1 MVALDDASGEVRR
14 HKETA
19 VIRPYIDTDW
29 NQVALVYDL
38 AKPDEMKG
46 LVDAN
51 DITPLAQD
59 GEMLR
64 YFFHSAI
71 WVYEEDER
79 VLGFVGRDKD
89 IVSWLFVHPEHRRRG
104 IARNLM
110 HALIESRH
118 DPLELNLV
126 EANYAART
134 LYECLGFRVFDAF
147 EGNMYGRQIP
157 AVRMILLQ
165 ETKDE

>member
-1 MVALDDASGEVRR
+1 M
-14 HKETA
+14 
-19 VIRPYIDTDW
+19 IRPYHDTDW

-38 AKPDEMKG
+38 AKPEEMKG

-51 DITPLAQD
+51 DITPLVQD

-71 WVYEEDER
+71 WVYEENER
-79 VLGFVGRDKD
+79 ILGFVGRDKD
-89 IVSWLFVHPEHRRRG
+89 IVSWLFVHPEHRRKG
-104 IARNLM
+104 IARNLL

-126 EANYAART
+126 EANHAARA
-134 LYECLGFRVFDAF
+134 LYERLGFQVFETF
-147 EGNMYGRQIP
+147 ERIMYGRTVP
-157 AVRMILLQ
+157 ALRMIRLQ
-165 ETKDE
+165 GTKSE